1 MQAKNDTNEL
11 TFILLFLQSA
21 TSGGSQSSLTSHPS
35 LIDVGNPAGSSG
47 SVADFADFQAAGN
60 DFNPRTNEGW
70 TLVYSNSCIVDL
82 CSS

>member
-1 MQAKNDTNEL
+1 M
-11 TFILLFLQSA
+11 
-21 TSGGSQSSLTSHPS
+21 
-35 LIDVGNPAGSSG
+35 GNPAGSSG

-82 CSS
+82 CSSLNLIHCDSIITRTPL

>member
-1 MQAKNDTNEL
+1 M
-11 TFILLFLQSA
+11 
-21 TSGGSQSSLTSHPS
+21 
-35 LIDVGNPAGSSG
+35 GNPAGSSG

-70 TLVYSNSCIVDL
+70 TLVYSSSCIVDL